1 MNAPIADKT
10 LWDSLG
16 NKCRVEMRHIGAQTF
31 EVYFHD
37 FNDSTPR
44 RFVGGLGELNARVDR
59 WLEARKAAGF
69 VEQLPSYNPQAWK
82 A

>member
-1 MNAPIADKT
+1 MNAPIADKK

-16 NKCRVEMRHIGAQTF
+16 NYCRIELHQIGRDMF
-31 EVYFHD
+31 ELYTHD
-37 FNDSTPR
+37 FNSDIPKR
-44 RFVGGLGELNARVDR
+44 YIGRLGELIDR
-59 WLEARKAAGF
+59 GERWIEARKAAGF